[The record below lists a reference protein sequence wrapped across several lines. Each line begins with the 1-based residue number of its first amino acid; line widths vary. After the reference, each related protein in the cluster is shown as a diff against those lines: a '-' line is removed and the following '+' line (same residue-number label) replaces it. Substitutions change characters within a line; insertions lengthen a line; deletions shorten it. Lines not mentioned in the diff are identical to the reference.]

1 VVVVVDEPGMQEQG
15 KLSLRVV
22 VVDVAGE
29 EVWEY
34 F

>member
-15 KLSLRVV
+15 TLSLRVV